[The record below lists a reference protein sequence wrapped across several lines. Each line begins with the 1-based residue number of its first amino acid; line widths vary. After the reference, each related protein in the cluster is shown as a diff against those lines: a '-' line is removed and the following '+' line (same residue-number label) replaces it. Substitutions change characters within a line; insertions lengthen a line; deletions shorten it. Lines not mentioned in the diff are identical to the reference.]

1 MFNRRGLRRGGL
13 LGRRRLRG
21 RRHPLRAAALRL
33 LDRAHRLLGAGQAAE
48 AAPLFAELAQG
59 AENHGMPARA
69 AQLHLQTARAL
80 GQAGARADLLA
91 PALRAVSLLR
101 ASGDLELL
109 GVVGPRY
116 VQELRGQGFTT
127 EADQVQQAV
136 NAALGGAPAPA
147 APAAASPV
155 RLAAMCPQCGGPVR
169 SDEVEWIDDNSA
181 ECPYCGSTLLGQ

>member
-1 MFNRRGLRRGGL
+1 
-13 LGRRRLRG
+13 
-21 RRHPLRAAALRL
+21 

-91 PALRAVSLLR
+91 PALRAVSLLK

-109 GVVGPRY
+109 GVAGPRF
-116 VQELRGQGFTT
+116 VQELRGQGFAA

-136 NAALGGAPAPA
+136 NAALGGAPVPAAAA
-147 APAAASPV
+147 APAPASPA
-155 RLAAMCPQCGGPVR
+155 RLPAMCPQCGGPVR

-181 ECPYCGSTLLGQ
+181 ECVYCGSVLQVP

>member
-1 MFNRRGLRRGGL
+1 MFNRRGMRRGGGR

-33 LDRAHRLLGAGQAAE
+33 LDRAHRLMGTGQAAE

-80 GQAGARADLLA
+80 GQSGARADLLA
-91 PALRAVSLLR
+91 PALRAVSLLA

-109 GVVGPRY
+109 SVVGPRF
-116 VQELRGQGFTT
+116 VQELRGQGFVA

-136 NAALGGAPAPA
+136 NTALGGAPASG
-147 APAAASPV
+147 APASPA
-155 RLAAMCPQCGGPVR
+155 RLPAMCPQCGGPVR
-169 SDEVEWIDDNSA
+169 GDEVEWIDDNSA
-181 ECPYCGSTLLGQ
+181 ECPYCGSTLLGP